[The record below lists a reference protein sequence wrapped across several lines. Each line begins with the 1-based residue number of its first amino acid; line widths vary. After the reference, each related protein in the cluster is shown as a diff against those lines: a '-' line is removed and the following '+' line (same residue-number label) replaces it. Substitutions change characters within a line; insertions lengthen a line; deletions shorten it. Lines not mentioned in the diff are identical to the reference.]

1 MTGIGRRGG
10 VVAGREWRSS
20 PRLFARQC
28 DIRQLLLQGMYLL
41 SARFIAPA
49 TPDETTQVLEV
60 LRGGVAVGGMEIQGR
75 DSGRIV
81 LERSLCRVGIPS
93 NQAERAACRE
103 AIDFAGG
110 NGAESTIL
118 ESIPLLLID
127 NFDRLLAVAEKQ
139 RKSVVLHWGENSC
152 RYKSASLF
160 ASASRWTL
168 VSSSE
173 GATRGWVGR
182 RSRSN
187 ELLELES
194 ELEMPESVQAFAL
207 WLAALVLLELRE

>member
-1 MTGIGRRGG
+1 
-10 VVAGREWRSS
+10 
-20 PRLFARQC
+20 
-28 DIRQLLLQGMYLL
+28 MYLL
-41 SARFIAPA
+41 SVRFIAPA
-49 TPDETTQVLEV
+49 RPDETTQLLEI
-60 LRGGVAVGGMEIQGR
+60 LRGGVAVGRMEIQGR

-93 NQAERAACRE
+93 NQAERVACRE

-110 NGAESTIL
+110 NGAENTISD
-118 ESIPLLLID
+118 SIPLLLID
-127 NFDRLLAVAEKQ
+127 NFDRFLAVGEKQ
-139 RKSVVLHWGENSC
+139 RKSVQLHWGENSC

-168 VSSSE
+168 VSSSD

-194 ELEMPESVQAFAL
+194 ELEMPETVQAFAL
-207 WLAALVLLELRE
+207 WLAALVLIELRE